1 MPQARP
7 AILEGVDM
15 AKNAIRCF
23 SNILENIHR
32 KGGEEI
38 YLTKVRD

>member
-1 MPQARP
+1 MPQARR
-7 AILEGVDM
+7 AGLEGVDT
-15 AKNAIRCF
+15 AKTAIRCF

-38 YLTKVRD
+38 GRAEKA